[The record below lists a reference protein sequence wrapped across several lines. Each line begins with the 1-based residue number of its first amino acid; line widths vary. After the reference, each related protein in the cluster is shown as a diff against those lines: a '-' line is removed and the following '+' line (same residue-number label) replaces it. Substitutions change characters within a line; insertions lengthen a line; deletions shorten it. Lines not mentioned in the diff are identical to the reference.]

1 MFGLNAD
8 ARSDH
13 GYASLDYAWY
23 TASDGVAYIY
33 ENGGSCG
40 SFGAYTTNDVFSV
53 TYEGSSVVY
62 RMNGVV
68 KRTVTTTA
76 DRSFYFDSS
85 FYEVGAAIKDVHFGS
100 GAPKG
105 VQLAYDAA
113 GNRRTATTMEGGYLA
128 TESYNYAPQEIP
140 LWDDA
145 NNRLVSTARAGSTT
159 SLRSYDAAGQVIEQ
173 TTFSSPGTVSE
184 RRVSSYNSNG
194 WVTEQNVYNGSGT
207 RTQRTLHTGYD
218 GVGNNTNY
226 QVSVYTGTNYTN
238 YYATTYAKFDSYK
251 ESKVA
256 GTSTYFGA
264 GATTTSYDQNG
275 NITAVSET
283 FATSKN
289 RTFVTDQSGHI
300 LQKTEN
306 GKTQNYFY
314 ANDKPL
320 GDSGALGGADFDYN
334 YAP

>member
-128 TESYNYAPQEIP
+128 TESYNY
-140 LWDDA
+140 DA

-184 RRVSSYNSNG
+184 RRVSSY
-194 WVTEQNVYNGSGT
+194 
-207 RTQRTLHTGYD
+207 
-218 GVGNNTNY
+218 
-226 QVSVYTGTNYTN
+226 
-238 YYATTYAKFDSYK
+238 
-251 ESKVA
+251 
-256 GTSTYFGA
+256 
-264 GATTTSYDQNG
+264 
-275 NITAVSET
+275 
-283 FATSKN
+283 
-289 RTFVTDQSGHI
+289 
-300 LQKTEN
+300 
-306 GKTQNYFY
+306 
-314 ANDKPL
+314 
-320 GDSGALGGADFDYN
+320 
-334 YAP
+334 AP